1 MPQTTIVVFRK
12 ENGDVPLLDWLS
24 MVESTNFRAF
34 AKCIAKIQELERLG
48 FELKPPHTKL
58 LRDGIYELRIKEGR
72 QNYRVLYFFSGK
84 NIAVLS
90 QGFTKESEVPPAEIA
105 LAIANKRLVLQDFD
119 KHTADFEQD
128 E

>member
-1 MPQTTIVVFRK
+1 
-12 ENGDVPLLDWLS
+12 
-24 MVESTNFRAF
+24 
-34 AKCIAKIQELERLG
+34 LG

-58 LRDGIYELRIKEGR
+58 LRDGIYELRIREGR

-105 LAIANKRLVLQDFD
+105 RAIANKRLVLQDFD